1 MGGWLNSAGAKV
13 AVGAVAVV
21 AVGAVGVVAYGY
33 STKAGFGAVSPLAG
47 ASVRSA
53 TPDISIRVS
62 NAGHLGRY
70 TLRVDGRDLTTASS
84 MAGGAIRLTGA
95 VAAHA
100 RSASIAASTYSAGL
114 RPESCSQ

>member
-95 VAAHA
+95 HLERACALP
-100 RSASIAASTYSAGL
+100 IW
-114 RPESCSQ
+114 